1 MPVMFTLRGGI
12 RVTEDIVARLRNW
25 LNKWDGSLIEEA
37 ADEIERLREDRD
49 RWRNTAQD
57 LLKAVRG
64 E

>member
-1 MPVMFTLRGGI
+1 M
-12 RVTEDIVARLRNW
+12 TEDIVARLRNW

>member
-12 RVTEDIVARLRNW
+12 RVTDDIVTRLRNRRGTAPA
-25 LNKWDGSLIEEA
+25 LCDAA

-49 RWRNTAQD
+49 RWRNTAQE